1 MSADILTTS
10 PVCLAIREGP
20 TISEQTIPNL
30 LGLVEI
36 RRFVKYLEIITTP
49 TPIPPNGIMIPPWT
63 TPEDVYEFIKRSD
76 KWGNYVQQTVGI
88 SEASLGSF
96 RQAATQ
102 EQRAASTRR
111 SRLIPA
117 DQADIRRIRER
128 VAELDGRLTLAVER
142 FEEAFER
149 TRSMALQIASIMY
162 QRNLG
167 WHHNPAELPKPSLSQ
182 RTVYA
187 ATAIGMGATAI
198 APLITPPA
206 EIRTVEEV
214 GLEEQQTT
222 EKVQTAQELFEQI
235 RKNGFNLADLNAQ
248 MEAWLRENQ
257 PQGQEAQQQ
266 EENLPFAPEFV
277 SLGPV
282 ESITA
287 ESIKANPQEFWQTLV
302 ENPNYIA
309 MIRPHLMKVTELVDS
324 WGANRDDILIG
335 VVLAE
340 SPNGVIATAVTFRVD
355 EENRIFFS
363 APGLPNL
370 NYAEQPIEIVLYNKG
385 PFTNFAVASDGGLLG
400 PVDEVNGGFTIVQP
414 EEGAEITKEGIIG
427 VVILDADGRIW
438 QDTGSEA
445 PPPTPEPLRAMDEII
460 LAGYEQS
467 VAAAPEDIQRIHP
480 RQVLENY
487 PWNPTLGAFV
497 KTDLSDPSQTMVH
510 RPIRTYAH
518 TDKSIEEGWVYIY
531 DTTEI
536 AGRCISL
543 EFNGF
548 QMAKRASRGV
558 IAYDSGRWRL
568 GEEQIKALSQFINEN
583 PNSFPPN
590 ISVILI
596 PNQSGV
602 RLEKKPDVAGLYYYE
617 SPNIGIGVG
626 YIKIVDKTN
635 PSNDRLLL
643 YVYHSKPPSGYRD
656 ADLYSISVAIINAFF
671 RATKSDSL
679 SLTQALAN
687 NVDGTLVIDPR
698 LERLQEQVLPTNQS
712 TIIDLNILNY

>member
-460 LAGYEQS
+460 LAGYEQEGNQVYDS
-467 VAAAPEDIQRIHP
+467 RHSYYDFDQADIAR
-480 RQVLENY
+480 VLEDARRMSYRGHAIPLNRIDTYYNKDQGYYSSRLWGVLVEKPY
-487 PWNPTLGAFV
+487 PETVELTTLTGEVYSDRVYIAPFILEDSLGV
-497 KTDLSDPSQTMVH
+497 YKIVRVVLGSEVGYACYSQGVYTDL
-510 RPIRTYAH
+510 
-518 TDKSIEEGWVYIY
+518 
-531 DTTEI
+531 
-536 AGRCISL
+536 AGR
-543 EFNGF
+543 F
-548 QMAKRASRGV
+548 R
-558 IAYDSGRWRL
+558 IANLDNNQIIPRL
-568 GEEQIKALSQFINEN
+568 GTSLPDSLRVGYQHMVEVSYFANFNTLSKVATATLSSITAVDTAEFTRLTRNINILNTFGDKTYLLIHDGLVSREESL
-583 PNSFPPN
+583 
-590 ISVILI
+590 LI
-596 PNQSGV
+596 
-602 RLEKKPDVAGLYYYE
+602 
-617 SPNIGIGVG
+617 IGIG
-626 YIKIVDKTN
+626 
-635 PSNDRLLL
+635 
-643 YVYHSKPPSGYRD
+643 
-656 ADLYSISVAIINAFF
+656 
-671 RATKSDSL
+671 
-679 SLTQALAN
+679 
-687 NVDGTLVIDPR
+687 
-698 LERLQEQVLPTNQS
+698 
-712 TIIDLNILNY
+712 TIIGINTELPC